1 MSPAF
6 HRPPTHLMA
15 LLGFALIVS
24 ACGDALTGI
33 GDLSER
39 VVHGDG
45 TVSTTTTTPSGIDLH
60 LKGVTDVAWF
70 NDGVGSGDLGQDDTI
85 AAVWARGAAAW
96 DRGDAVDPFIQASR
110 HEVARALPGVQF
122 PQLVPAAITH
132 VTSQL
137 VFDVSTASLD
147 PSTAVAFGLWT
158 DEPYTLPRAESQLI
172 VLRVGL
178 KTFEGDPEDEIFSFQ
193 VTDGQELVWIHGDF
207 VYQLFCRRG
216 VSDEA
221 CFAIANSMIPVDL
234 LLRI

>member
-1 MSPAF
+1 
-6 HRPPTHLMA
+6 MA

-33 GDLSER
+33 GDLSEK

-45 TVSTTTTTPSGIDLH
+45 AVSTTTTTPTGTDLH

-70 NDGVGSGDLGQDDTI
+70 NDGVGADSGDLGPEDTI

-96 DRGDAVDPFIQASR
+96 DRGNAVDPFIQASR
-110 HEVARALPGVQF
+110 HEVARSLPGVQF

-137 VFDVSTASLD
+137 VFNVATASLD

-158 DEPYTLPRAESQLI
+158 GVPYTLPRTESQLV

-193 VTDGQELVWIHGDF
+193 FTDGQELVWTHGDF

-221 CFAIANSMIPVDL
+221 CFAIADSMIPVDL

>member
-1 MSPAF
+1 MSRAF
-6 HRPPTHLMA
+6 HRPPVMA

-45 TVSTTTTTPSGIDLH
+45 TASTTTTAPTGTDLK
-60 LKGVTDVAWF
+60 LKGVTGVVWF
-70 NDGVGSGDLGQDDTI
+70 NDGLGAELGDLDREDTI
-85 AAVWARGAAAW
+85 AAVWARGNSA
-96 DRGDAVDPFIQASR
+96 DPFIQASR
-110 HEVARALPGVQF
+110 HEVARSLPGVQF

-158 DEPYTLPRAESQLI
+158 GEPYTLPRTESQLA

-178 KTFEGDPEDEIFSFQ
+178 KTFAGDPEDEIFSFQ
-193 VTDGQELVWIHGDF
+193 VTDGQELVWTHGDF

-221 CFAIANSMIPVDL
+221 CFAIADSMIPVDL

>member
-1 MSPAF
+1 MNRAF
-6 HRPPTHLMA
+6 HRPPAHLMA
-15 LLGFALIVS
+15 LLGLALMVS

-45 TVSTTTTTPSGIDLH
+45 TVSTTTTTPTGIDLN

-70 NDGVGSGDLGQDDTI
+70 NDGLGADSGDMGREETI
-85 AAVWARGAAAW
+85 AEVWARGNSE
-96 DRGDAVDPFIQASR
+96 DPFIQASR
-110 HEVARALPGVQF
+110 REVARSLPGVQF

-137 VFDVSTASLD
+137 VFDVATASLD

-158 DEPYTLPRAESQLI
+158 GEPYTLPRAEGQLV

-193 VTDGQELVWIHGDF
+193 VTDGQELVWTHGDF

-221 CFAIANSMIPVDL
+221 CFAIADS
-234 LLRI
+234 